1 MISPFLTERLLLY
14 YNKDMLTYIIP
25 SAKEMAISKEKFPP
39 SLSENSRAIIDELA
53 SLTVEQLA
61 AAYKISPQAASK
73 ESDRIHA
80 IHKEQAPTYPAYRL
94 FNGLMYRH
102 IERDDL
108 TKKEEKY
115 LIKNTYITSSLYGI
129 IPFDYPIAEHRL
141 DFQTKIKVKEES
153 LKSYWRHSYDAFL
166 ERKGPFISLL
176 SSEFE
181 DVFSPEKRQLWI
193 SVTFLEEKNGLLKSH
208 STISKKGRGDFL
220 TAACKANCKTL
231 KDLKK
236 LEFSGFRFDDQE
248 SDSKHFVYIKKEA

>member
-1 MISPFLTERLLLY
+1 
-14 YNKDMLTYIIP
+14 MLTYLIP
-25 SAKEMAISKEKFPP
+25 SAKEMVIPNQEFPP
-39 SLSENSRAIIDELA
+39 SLPENSRAIIDQLA
-53 SLTVEQLA
+53 SLTVEELA
-61 AAYKISPQAASK
+61 VAYKISPQAASK

-80 IHKEQAPTYPAYRL
+80 IHRDQAPTYPAYRL

-102 IERDDL
+102 IERDNL

-115 LIKNTYITSSLYGI
+115 LINNTFITSSLYGI

-141 DFQTKIKVKEES
+141 DFQTKVKVKQES
-153 LKSYWRHSYDAFL
+153 LKSYWRPAYDQFL

-193 SVTFLEEKNGLLKSH
+193 SVTFLEKKNGLLKSH

-236 LEFSGFRFDDQE
+236 LEFSDFRFDDLE
-248 SDSKHFVYIKKEA
+248 SDTKHFVYIKKEA